1 MIADIRGYTSFTR
14 ERGDEEAARLTGRF
28 AELVRE
34 VVSAS
39 GGQTVEL
46 RGDEAL
52 CVFDSPRQAL
62 RAAIGLQQRFADA
75 IREDPSLPLRVGVG
89 LEAGEAVRAE
99 DGYRGGALNLAA
111 RLCSLARPGEVLAGD
126 GIVLMAGQV
135 DGLAY
140 SDRGRVRVKGIAN
153 PVRVHKLEFELDLP
167 ADERPKKRF
176 TRGAVIAAA
185 AAALLLVGGGVAAF
199 VALGGS
205 GEASGVAGDSAALLD
220 PENGQ
225 VQSET
230 AVGSTPIDV
239 VSDAD
244 AAWTVDGDAQT
255 ISRVTP
261 DGGRALTKAPGFT
274 PASLS
279 LGHGTLWA
287 SFVERR
293 TGETHAGVAA
303 LDPSTLTP
311 RTQRL
316 LPGPGPNIGDNPPI
330 VDAGGALW
338 IAGPDDQLRKL
349 DPVSLRTLRATRLRE
364 PAGNL
369 AFGLGSI
376 WATTGRRL
384 LRVDPETL
392 KVTQPITL
400 ATPDTGPVA
409 VGASSVWV
417 GDPLTGNVWRIEP
430 GPPVQTHT
438 VSAGLSANGIAF
450 GDGALWVASAVD
462 GKVFRIDAATEDV
475 ASFEVG
481 NAPVDVS
488 VAPAGVWTAVTSGG
502 GRTIESTPKLE
513 GLETL
518 PAGTCDTAVYGGS
531 GSPDALIVADFPMQP
546 FDAPVTLAMVQAI
559 EFVLR
564 QDGFRA
570 GQYKV
575 ALQSCD
581 DATVPAN
588 SYTEEKCAANAKRYS
603 ATPSVIA
610 VIGPYNSGCASA
622 QIAIANRAKPGPLPI
637 VSPTTSYVGLT
648 RSAPGVLPG
657 DPKRYYPT
665 GVRNFARIYPSDDMQ
680 GAGDAVLAKR
690 LGVRHPYVFL
700 DDPNEGYGGTLAPG
714 FATAAKR
721 LGLDVIGPES
731 PRPRDG
737 FAALGKRLQRE
748 GVDGVF
754 VGGLSNDRTNEFIRA
769 MRRSLG
775 PQAVIIAPDGFLP
788 AAEQE
793 HNIGPE
799 AVGMYISGGVVTRP
813 DDQLPAAGRE
823 FVRKF
828 RATQRGRPVDV
839 YAPYAAQAAEVLL
852 KAIANSDG
860 TRASVSRELLRVRL
874 RDGIFGPFAFDK
886 NGDPAASLLPIFRVK
901 KNAPGALYPDDPVET
916 VIPAPARLLR

>member
-1 MIADIRGYTSFTR
+1 
-14 ERGDEEAARLTGRF
+14 
-28 AELVRE
+28 
-34 VVSAS
+34 
-39 GGQTVEL
+39 VEL

-62 RAAIGLQQRFADA
+62 RAAIALQQRLADA
-75 IREDPSLPLRVGVG
+75 IREDTTLPLRVGIG
-89 LEAGEAVRAE
+89 LEAGEAVLAE

-135 DGLAY
+135 DGLDY
-140 SDRGRVRVKGIAN
+140 SDRGRVRVKGISN

-167 ADERPKKRF
+167 AAPAAA
-176 TRGAVIAAA
+176 RGRMPRRAAIAGIALALIAAGA
-185 AAALLLVGGGVAAF
+185 GAFLLLQ
-199 VALGGS
+199 GS
-205 GEASGVAGDSAALLD
+205 DAPAGVAGDSAALLD
-220 PENGQ
+220 PQSGDIR
-225 VQSET
+225 SET
-230 AVGSTPIDV
+230 AVGATPIDV
-239 VSDAD
+239 VSDPD
-244 AAWTVDGDAQT
+244 TAWTLDGDAQT

-279 LGHGTLWA
+279 LGHGVLWA
-287 SFVERR
+287 SYVERR
-293 TGETHAGVAA
+293 TAGTHAGVAA

-311 RTQRL
+311 RMQRL

-330 VDAGGALW
+330 LDAGGAVW

-349 DPVSLRTLRATRLRE
+349 DPVSLRTLRTTRLGM

-376 WATTGRRL
+376 WATTGRSL
-384 LRVDPETL
+384 LRVDRETL
-392 KVTQPITL
+392 KVTQRISL

-438 VSAGLSANGIAF
+438 VAAGLSANGIAF
-450 GDGALWVASAVD
+450 GDGALWGASAVD
-462 GKVFRIDAATEDV
+462 GKVFRIDAATEEV
-475 ASFEVG
+475 ESFEVG

-488 VAPAGVWTAVTSGG
+488 VSPAGVWTAVTAGG
-502 GRTIESTPKLE
+502 GRTIESAPKLE

-518 PAGTCDTAVYGGS
+518 PAGTCDSAVYGGS
-531 GSPDALIVADFPMQP
+531 ESPDVLIVADLPMQR

-564 QDGFRA
+564 QRGFRA
-570 GQYKV
+570 GQYNI

-581 DATVPAN
+581 DATVPEA
-588 SYTEEKCAANAKRYS
+588 SYTEEKCAANAKRYA

-622 QIAIANRAKPGPLPI
+622 QIGIANRADPGPLPI
-637 VSPTTSYVGLT
+637 ISPTASYVGLT
-648 RSAPGVLPG
+648 KSAPGVTPG

-665 GVRNFARIYPSDDMQ
+665 GMRNFARVYPPDDMQ
-680 GAGDAVLAKR
+680 GAADAVLAKR

-700 DDPNEGYGGTLAPG
+700 DDPNDGYGATLAQA

-721 LGLDVIGPES
+721 LGLDVVGPES

-737 FAALGKRLQRE
+737 FQALAERLKRERA
-748 GVDGVF
+748 DGVF
-754 VGGLSNDRTNEFIRA
+754 VGGLSNDRTVEFIRA
-769 MRRSLG
+769 MRRGLG
-775 PQAVIIAPDGFLP
+775 TKAVIIAPDAFLP

-793 HNIGPE
+793 RNIGPE
-799 AVGMYISGGVVTRP
+799 AIGMYVSGGVVTRP

-828 RATQRGRPVDV
+828 RATQRGRPVDF
-839 YAPYAAQAAEVLL
+839 YAPYAAQSAEVLL
-852 KAIANSDG
+852 KAIAHSDG
-860 TRASVSRELLRVRL
+860 TRESVTRELLRVRL
-874 RDGIFGPFAFDK
+874 PNGIFGPFAFDK
-886 NGDPAASLLPIFRVK
+886 NGDPTESLQPIFRVK
-901 KNAPGALYPDDPVET
+901 KNAPGALYPDDPVER
-916 VIPAPARLLR
+916 VIPAPAQLVR